1 MKSKIIWGM
10 MSIFKRAIFIPDRTY
25 KIGLVAIL
33 VLILG
38 LAVIWGE
45 RPVAQVASYAVA
57 NRVIV
62 IDPGH
67 GGFDPGAQRGELKEK
82 EITLAISRKLEQ
94 KLSKAGAMVILLR
107 DSDESLS
114 DSELKG
120 SLSERKRQDLA
131 RRVEKANEAKADL
144 YISIH
149 ANADPSP
156 RWRGAQTFYNQAS
169 PEAKLLA
176 ESIQQELTVGLG
188 NTNRKALSGNYYIID
203 NTNMPA
209 VIVEAGFLSNP
220 EEARLLSQP
229 DYQQQV
235 ATAIFTGISKYQ
247 ANLLVDKQN

>member
-1 MKSKIIWGM
+1 MKSKKIWGM
-10 MSIFKRAIFIPDRTY
+10 MSIFKRAIFIPQRTY
-25 KIGLVAIL
+25 RIGMAAFLL
-33 VLILG
+33 FILG
-38 LAVIWGE
+38 LAVVWGE

-67 GGFDPGAQRGELKEK
+67 GGFDPGAQRGEFKEK

-94 KLSKAGAMVILLR
+94 NLSKAGAMVILLR

-120 SLSERKRQDLA
+120 SLSERKRQDLG

-156 RWRGAQTFYNQAS
+156 RWRGAQTFYNKNS
-169 PEAKLLA
+169 TEAKLLA
-176 ESIQQELTVGLG
+176 ESIQQELTAGLG
-188 NTNRKALSGNYYIID
+188 NTNRKALAGNYYIID
-203 NTNMPA
+203 KTKMPA
-209 VIVEAGFLSNP
+209 VIVEVGFLSNP

-229 DYQQQV
+229 DYQQRV
-235 ATAIFTGISKYQ
+235 ATAIFTGITKYQ
-247 ANLLVDKQN
+247 ANLLVDKQD